1 MQVRVLQ
8 GALSLLQRDDD
19 DWMREAL
26 REARKAEAEGEVPVG
41 AVIVLGDEVIARAH
55 NQRELLHDPTA
66 HAEMI
71 ALTQAAEHLSNWR
84 LSGARMYVTLEPCA
98 MCAGALVLARLEE
111 VIWATPDPRAGAV
124 ESVFRILEEPRLN
137 HRVLSRSGVLEA
149 ECRELL
155 KSFFRRRRTES
166 DP

>member
-1 MQVRVLQ
+1 MGLLERNDEFWMQ
-8 GALSLLQRDDD
+8 
-19 DWMREAL
+19 EAL
-26 REARKAEAEGEVPVG
+26 REAKKAEAEGEVPVG
-41 AVIVLGDEVIARAH
+41 AVIVLGEEIVGRAH

-71 ALTQAAEHLSNWR
+71 ALTQAAEHLENWR
-84 LSGARMYVTLEPCA
+84 LSGARMFVTLEPCA

-111 VIWATPDPRAGAV
+111 VVWATADPRAGAI

-137 HRVLSRSGVLEA
+137 HRVRSRSGILET

-155 KSFFRRRRTES
+155 KSFFKKRRTTP
-166 DP
+166 D